1 MWHNISSH
9 AIVSQMTLTEYRGEA
24 AKATP
29 LDEYLKFLNDAQS
42 SILAEWMFS
51 VVKNYDS
58 QPLTSAQ
65 GLN

>member
-9 AIVSQMTLTEYRGEA
+9 AIVSQMTLTEYRCEA

-29 LDEYLKFLNDAQS
+29 LDEYLKVLSDAQS
-42 SILAEWMFS
+42 SILTEWMFS
-51 VVKNYDS
+51 VVSNYES
-58 QPLTSAQ
+58 NKLTSVQ